1 MNQLYSI
8 SEILSDYKIIEA
20 LNHGKRLMLWDME
33 TIMPM
38 AGIEE
43 RSEVLSNLETYQ
55 KKLYMNLNEK
65 LDRLHDENIDND
77 FSKAVVRILKKQ
89 IHYYS
94 SIPDEIHREFIKVTT
109 ISEDIWKI
117 ARKRNN
123 FKMFE
128 PYLEKIVDLER
139 KIADYLGYEKHPYDA
154 LIDIFEEGFTVD
166 DGDKIFNY
174 IKMESKGLVER
185 AIERGY
191 GKNSGLN
198 YERYRKEWLI
208 NIFRELQNKFDI
220 SDKRFRI
227 DESVHPFTINISPD
241 DVRITTRFEGID
253 FKKSLFATIHEMG
266 HAIYLLNI
274 NREFGCTPLYS
285 SASYGFDESQS
296 RFFENFIGKSREFTE
311 FIYPVLKKN
320 IPLMKK
326 YDSDDIYYYFN
337 SVGRTPVRIDAD
349 ELTYNIHIA
358 IRYEIEKNLME
369 NKYEVK
375 ELPEIW
381 NSMMENYLGIKPR
394 NFKEGILQDI
404 HWSQGSFGYFPTYT
418 LGNIIA
424 AIIKYKIAEMD
435 KNIRNGNFIPIIR
448 FLNEKIHIYG
458 SLYEPKELLKKSFN
472 ESYNPEYLIKYF
484 NEKYI

>member
-1 MNQLYSI
+1 MYSI

-38 AGIEE
+38 NGIEE

-154 LIDIFEEGFTVD
+154 LMDIFEEGFTVD
-166 DGDKIFNY
+166 DGDRIFNY

-326 YDSDDIYYYFN
+326 YDSEDIYYYFN

-381 NSMMENYLGIKPR
+381 NSMMEDYLGIKPR

>member
-1 MNQLYSI
+1 MYSI

-38 AGIEE
+38 NGIEE

-154 LIDIFEEGFTVD
+154 LMDIFEEGFTVD
-166 DGDKIFNY
+166 DGDRIFNY

-285 SASYGFDESQS
+285 APSYGFDESQS

-326 YDSDDIYYYFN
+326 YDSEDIYYYFN

-381 NSMMENYLGIKPR
+381 NSMMEDYLGIKPR